1 MNPIDSL
8 KTDSPDAIR
17 VQLASNFIL
26 LRAGLRAVLEDHDD
40 LSIVGES
47 AVGAETIEHAR
58 ALRPDVLILDVC
70 ANDHHAI
77 DLIEPVQRELGATK
91 IIALSDTENREF
103 ALRLLRAGVKGYLTH
118 LDAVGELVSAVQTVA
133 HDQVFLCPTASSA
146 LVTKYR
152 ARARGRKP
160 RHPHMQ
166 PV

>member
-1 MNPIDSL
+1 MMQTEEI
-8 KTDSPDAIR
+8 KHDSPDAIR

-26 LRAGLRAVLEDHDD
+26 LRAGLRSILEERNNI
-40 LSIVGES
+40 SIVGES
-47 AVGAETIEHAR
+47 AVGVEAVAQVRELH
-58 ALRPDVLILDVC
+58 PDILILDVC
-70 ANDHHAI
+70 ANDHHAL
-77 DLIEPVQRELGATK
+77 DVIEPVQRELGATK